1 MGVLGSVGD
10 FFGGIETKI
19 TSGIAKVANNAGDSA
34 ELAAI
39 ETAGF
44 PVSIAVWIQSQRKLW
59 GFSPF
64 STGSSSIWILIIV
77 LGIILSIVTSLIVKM
92 VMMILNFFGMGF
104 TGQLHSKPSVVLF
117 CLAVGF
123 IVSYFIYILLVKPIL
138 EANSI
143 DVAKT
148 TADSLAVIQSFQ
160 NPDPSANEA
169 TLMNIQ
175 ALAVKQAAYIGPR
188 EEKGNF
194 DVETGITSELRTGIR
209 FFILQID
216 YLEKTKKGFDKP
228 YVPTLLYRRESGELV
243 SVNGASIKKVAASLA
258 TYAFSPESTNSE
270 MPLIIYLHFKRTPNA
285 LRQPEKYVNFLSQVA
300 MELEPLYPFT
310 LGSSPDGSFQRQQ
323 NEKLLLTKP
332 ISSLQKKVVYM
343 TNADTSIFRNLSKYG
358 IANIENKNDLD
369 YLVGVRVYLDRESD
383 RIGVTTITSGPP
395 PNAVIVP
402 FNRLTA
408 LTTAQ
413 QDTFAKKH
421 MNTFV
426 ITMPPQM
433 ENPSLESI
441 NTALNHLGVNC
452 IPLNLFGEDMKKL
465 KAKMA
470 AWTGD
475 PFTKLKPVAY
485 RSNGDTVGFS

>member
-10 FFGGIETKI
+10 FFGKI
-19 TSGIAKVANNAGDSA
+19 TSGITKVTDDGGDSE
-34 ELAAI
+34 ELTAISTGMGLPIAIAA
-39 ETAGF
+39 
-44 PVSIAVWIQSQRKLW
+44 WIQSQRKMW
-59 GFSPF
+59 GFSPLK
-64 STGSSSIWILIIV
+64 SGSSSLYIFILV
-77 LGIILSIVTSLIVKM
+77 LGILMAILTGIIVKM
-92 VMMILNFFGMGF
+92 VTIVINFFGMGF
-104 TGQLHSKPSVVLF
+104 TGQLRSKPSVIIF
-117 CLAVGF
+117 CLVVGF
-123 IVSYFIYILLVKPIL
+123 VISYFIYILWVKPAL
-138 EANSI
+138 EGNNI

-148 TADSLAVIQSFQ
+148 TANSLAVIQSFQ

-209 FFILQID
+209 FFVLQID
-216 YLEKTKKGFDKP
+216 YLEKQKKGFDKP

-243 SVNGASIKKVAASLA
+243 SFNGARINDVAKSLA

-270 MPLIIYLHFKRTPNA
+270 MPLVMYLHFKRTPNA
-285 LRQPEKYVNFLSQVA
+285 LRQPEKYVKFLSQVA
-300 MELEPLYPFT
+300 TDLEPLYPFT
-310 LGSSPDGSFQRQQ
+310 VGSSPDGSFQRQQ

-332 ISSLQKKVVYM
+332 ISSFQKKVVYM

-358 IANIENKNDLD
+358 IANIENKYDLD
-369 YLVGVRVYLDRESD
+369 YLVGVRVYLDTEKD
-383 RIGVTTITSGPP
+383 HIGVTTSTSGPP
-395 PNAVIVP
+395 PNAVLVP

-413 QDTFAKKH
+413 QDAFAKKH

-485 RSNGDTVGFS
+485 RSNGETVGFS